1 MKAMRKLLIV
11 VPLLLVVAPGCDA
24 TRRDFS
30 VCDRTYACNDGF
42 TCDLDAGLCVPER
55 LDSGGV
61 DTQTVDAGNH
71 ADLSSSEANV
81 LDANDAPVAID
92 GALVTL
98 DGAGDT
104 SSLDGVK
111 DTTIIDAAQGVDGVG
126 SDTRVPDAAGSCSV
140 DLECTSGHCLN
151 GKCVACKTSSH
162 CSNTAGLPF
171 CSAQNTCV
179 SCASSG
185 GASACTGTTPVC
197 EPVSGRC
204 VECADNASCTTDP
217 NKAFCVASQCVGC
230 GAPGATS
237 TTVDGGILDG
247 GTTSVCKGATPMCA
261 TSGRCVECLQNSECT
276 ADPDK
281 AFCVAN
287 QCVGCNVS
295 GAAASAHDGGATGA
309 CIGATPECSTSGRC
323 VECLHNSECTTDPDK
338 AFCVQN
344 TCQGCNATAST
355 SDAGVTYACPS
366 ATPQCQSATGLCVEC
381 LAKSD
386 CSSASKGFC
395 HQSACTGCA
404 DSGDCTGAT
413 PVCMS
418 STSSTSKA
426 GQCVGCADSGDC
438 SGNSPICDTTT
449 TFTCQACTS
458 DAQCAA
464 KGGGPG
470 VCLTDGHCATEAE
483 TVYVGTS
490 GSATCNE
497 ANAGTA
503 SAPVCSAQNGVSLA
517 TSTKPLVVIRGTLT
531 TVSTAA
537 IAVSF
542 PLTIVGKNA
551 AVLTAAVGGNCVSI
565 TQGEVYLR
573 NLTLQGNSSSAT
585 GVGIGIS
592 AAPTSGSTVTLHMDT
607 CEVINNKGGGILLNG
622 AAFDV
627 TNTSVTG
634 NKKGRTG
641 TTTWGGILVQSVLTS
656 GTKDLNLVT
665 IQGNDGGGITCA
677 DGIQGTGVLAS
688 DNTSTSVG
696 DIDTVCGITTGACTT
711 LSSSCGAQS
720 APQ

>member
-11 VPLLLVVAPGCDA
+11 LPLLLVVAPGCDA

-42 TCDLDAGLCVPER
+42 TCDLSDGSSAGLCVPER
-55 LDSGGV
+55 LDSGTI
-61 DTQTVDAGNH
+61 DSQTVDAGNH

-92 GALVTL
+92 GAPVTL
-98 DGAGDT
+98 DGAGDA
-104 SSLDGVK
+104 SSLDGMK

-126 SDTRVPDAAGSCSV
+126 SDTRVPDAAGSCSG

-151 GKCVACKTSSH
+151 GKCVACKTNSH
-162 CSNTAGLPF
+162 CSNAAGLPF

-185 GASACTGTTPVC
+185 GTSACTGTTPVC
-197 EPVSGRC
+197 DISGRC
-204 VECADNASCTTDP
+204 VECADNASCTTE
-217 NKAFCVASQCVGC
+217 N
-230 GAPGATS
+230 
-237 TTVDGGILDG
+237 
-247 GTTSVCKGATPMCA
+247 
-261 TSGRCVECLQNSECT
+261 
-276 ADPDK
+276 K

-287 QCVGCNVS
+287 QCVGCGAS
-295 GAAASAHDGGATGA
+295 GATSTTVDGGVLDGGILDGGILDGGNASV
-309 CIGATPECSTSGRC
+309 CKGATPMCAASGRC

-344 TCQGCNATAST
+344 MCQGCNATVST
-355 SDAGVTYACPS
+355 SDAGVTNACPS
-366 ATPQCQSATGLCVEC
+366 ATPLCQSATGLCVEC

-386 CSSASKGFC
+386 CHSASKGFC
-395 HQSACTGCA
+395 HQSACVACA
-404 DSGDCTGAT
+404 DSGDCTGST
-413 PVCMS
+413 SVCMS
-418 STSSTSKA
+418 STSGTSKA

-490 GSATCNE
+490 GNATCNE

-517 TSTKPLVVIRGTLT
+517 TSTKPVVVIRGTLT
-531 TVSTAA
+531 ASSTTV
-537 IAVSF
+537 AVSF

-551 AVLTAAVGGNCVSI
+551 AVLTAAVGGNCVLI

-573 NLTLQGNSSSAT
+573 NLTLQGNPSSTA

-592 AAPTSGSTVTLHMDT
+592 AAPPSGSTVNLHMDT

-622 AAFDV
+622 AAFDIKD
-627 TNTSVTG
+627 TTVTG
-634 NKKGRTG
+634 NGPGSFGSLSTPV
-641 TTTWGGILVQSVLTS
+641 GGILVNDISQDVSRS
-656 GTKDLNLVT
+656 LNFVT
-665 IQGNDGGGITCA
+665 VQDNTGGGLNCS
-677 DGIQGTGVLAS
+677 GNIQGTGVLS
-688 DNTSTSVG
+688 SGNTPS
-696 DIDTVCGITTGACTT
+696 TT
-711 LSSSCGAQS
+711 LQIATLCNVTNCTNVSTCGAQS

>member
-1 MKAMRKLLIV
+1 MRKLLIV
-11 VPLLLVVAPGCDA
+11 LPLLLVVAPGCDA

-71 ADLSSSEANV
+71 ADLSSNEANM
-81 LDANDAPVAID
+81 LDANDAPVAVD

-104 SSLDGVK
+104 SSLDGMK
-111 DTTIIDAAQGVDGVG
+111 DTTIIDAAHGVDGVG
-126 SDTRVPDAAGSCSV
+126 SDTRVPDAAGSCSG

-151 GKCVACKTSSH
+151 GKCVACKTNSH
-162 CSNTAGLPF
+162 CNNAAGLPF

-185 GASACTGTTPVC
+185 GSSACTGNTSVC

-204 VECADNASCTTDP
+204 VECADNASCTTE
-217 NKAFCVASQCVGC
+217 NKAFCVANQCGGC
-230 GAPGATS
+230 GASGATS

-295 GAAASAHDGGATGA
+295 GAAASAHDGGATSA

-323 VECLHNSECTTDPDK
+323 VECLHNSECTADPDK

-355 SDAGVTYACPS
+355 SDAGVTNA
-366 ATPQCQSATGLCVEC
+366 
-381 LAKSD
+381 
-386 CSSASKGFC
+386 
-395 HQSACTGCA
+395 
-404 DSGDCTGAT
+404 CTGAT

-438 SGNSPICDTTT
+438 SGNFPICDTTT

-470 VCLTDGHCATEAE
+470 VCLADGHCATEAE

-490 GSATCNE
+490 GCHDETT
-497 ANAGTA
+497 AGTSSNPA
-503 SAPVCSAQNGVSLA
+503 CSAQYGVSLA
-517 TSTKPLVVIRGTLT
+517 TSTRPVVVVRGTLT
-531 TVSTAA
+531 VASTAA
-537 IAVSF
+537 IGVSF

-551 AVLTAAVGGNCVSI
+551 AVLTAAAGGNCVSI

-573 NLTLQGNSSSAT
+573 NLTLQGNSSSTT

-592 AAPTSGSTVTLHMDT
+592 AAPPSGSTVTLHMDT
-607 CEVINNKGGGILLNG
+607 CAVINNKGGGILLNG
-622 AAFDV
+622 TAFDIK
-627 TNTSVTG
+627 NTTVTG
-634 NKKGRTG
+634 NGAGQIGAVAWGGIYVQSLPSTG
-641 TTTWGGILVQSVLTS
+641 TTSINLTTIQNNVAPGMTCS
-656 GTKDLNLVT
+656 TSAT
-665 IQGNDGGGITCA
+665 IQGAGILA
-677 DGIQGTGVLAS
+677 TG
-688 DNTSTSVG
+688 NTLTQIATSCNVT
-696 DIDTVCGITTGACTT
+696 DACTT
-711 LSSSCGAQS
+711 ASATCGAQS
-720 APQ
+720 TPQ